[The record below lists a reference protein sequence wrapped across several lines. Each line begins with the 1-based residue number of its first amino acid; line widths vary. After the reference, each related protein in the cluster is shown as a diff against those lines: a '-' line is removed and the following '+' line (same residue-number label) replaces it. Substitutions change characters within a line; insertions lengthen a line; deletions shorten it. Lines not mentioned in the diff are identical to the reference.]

1 MVRGKEDAMCGRFL
15 NLEEREI
22 FPSDL
27 VEIETIQGTMDKI
40 WGVVNKY
47 NNTTLINARGETVNE
62 LPMFRNMKP
71 CIIPAI
77 GYFEWDKEKKKYL
90 FTKPDRSIIHMAG
103 VYAGDRVVIITK
115 EAYQQFVPIHQRMP
129 YIISIEDIPA
139 WLQDKRLL
147 NRQEEYIY
155 KRA

>member
-90 FTKPDRSIIHMAG
+90 FTKPTAPSSYGGYTQGTDLSYH
-103 VYAGDRVVIITK
+103 K
-115 EAYQQFVPIHQRMP
+115 EPIRQFMPIHQRMHNN
-129 YIISIEDIPA
+129 INRDIPA
-139 WLQDKRLL
+139 WLQNKRLL
-147 NRQEEYIY
+147 NRQ
-155 KRA
+155 

>member
-1 MVRGKEDAMCGRFL
+1 MVCGKESVMCGRFL

-47 NNTTLINARGETVNE
+47 NNKTVINARGETVNE
-62 LPMFRNMKP
+62 LTMFKYMKP
-71 CIIPAI
+71 CIIPAT
-77 GYFEWDKEKKKYL
+77 GYFEWDKDKKKYL
-90 FTKPDRSIIHMAG
+90 FTKPDRSVIYMAG
-103 VYAGDRVVIITK
+103 VFREDRFVIITT
-115 EAYQQFVPIHQRMP
+115 EAYEQFMSIHHRMP
-129 YIISIEDIPA
+129 YIISIADIPA
-139 WLQDKRLL
+139 WLKDRRLL
-147 NRQEEYIY
+147 NRREEYIY

>member
-1 MVRGKEDAMCGRFL
+1 MVCGKEDTMCGRFL

-62 LPMFRNMKP
+62 LPMFKYMKP
-71 CIIPAI
+71 CIIPSI
-77 GYFEWDKEKKKYL
+77 GYFEWDKEKNKYL
-90 FTKPDRSIIHMAG
+90 FTKEDHSIIHMAG
-103 VYAGDRVVIITK
+103 VYRDDRFVIITK
-115 EAYQQFVPIHQRMP
+115 DAYDQFMPIHNRMP
-129 YIISIEDIPA
+129 YILSIEDIPA
-139 WLQDKRLL
+139 WLEKKQLKH
-147 NRQEEYIY
+147 RQGEYIY
-155 KRA
+155 KKA

>member
-1 MVRGKEDAMCGRFL
+1 MVCGKEDAMCGRFL

-47 NNTTLINARGETVNE
+47 NNTTLINARSETVNE
-62 LPMFRNMKP
+62 LPMFKYMKP

-77 GYFEWDKEKKKYL
+77 GYFEWDKDKKKYL
-90 FTKPDRSIIHMAG
+90 FTKPDRSIMHMAG
-103 VYAGDRVVIITK
+103 VYKDDRFVIITK
-115 EAYQQFVPIHQRMP
+115 EAYEEFVPIHYRMP
-129 YIISIEDIPA
+129 FIISIEDIPA
-139 WLQDKRLL
+139 WLKEKKLCS
-147 NRQEEYIY
+147 RQEEYLY
-155 KRA
+155 KKA